1 MSVIKVKHQLRL
13 SQWTS
18 IIDVSMA
25 FAIRRILPGGR
36 FKLCLDL
43 KRESRASRIT
53 DEGNHGTNPRKSQQD
68 LNKVSTR
75 SQMLAAKFKH
85 F

>member
-18 IIDVSMA
+18 IIDASMA

-43 KRESRASRIT
+43 KRESGQSWQPH
-53 DEGNHGTNPRKSQQD
+53 DC
-68 LNKVSTR
+68 
-75 SQMLAAKFKH
+75 
-85 F
+85 